1 MENLLQDIRFAL
13 RTLGKNPGFA
23 LVAILTLALGIGANA
38 AIFSLTD
45 QVLLRL
51 LPVERPRELV
61 VLSSPGRSWGRTWSD
76 GDGSTSFSYPTYKDI
91 RDRNEVFAGL
101 LARFHVQVSVAGQ
114 GESRLAEAELVS
126 GNYFQVLGVQPFLGR
141 VLTPQDETA
150 PGANP
155 VTVLSYGYWTRH
167 FGSDPNILNKQL
179 AVNGNSLTVVGIARP
194 GFTGIQVG
202 QIPELFI
209 PITMKAQMTP
219 NWDGL
224 ADRGDH
230 WVAIIGRL
238 KPGISITKAD
248 AGLLP
253 MYRAILETDAIPQK
267 FSHGGAHEKEFL
279 SRKIV
284 LDTGSH
290 GRPILQHDA
299 KQPLLVLMTMVGLVL
314 LIACANLAGLLIAR
328 GEGRQREIAV
338 RLALGAGRWRLVR
351 QLMTESLM
359 LALAGGAAGLALASG
374 MLSVIVN
381 SIPESEGASGLT
393 AQIDYRVLIFACVV
407 SLITGVLFGLAPALR
422 ATHTDLQSVLK
433 DQGANVSGGKTNV
446 RVRKSLLVSQIA
458 LTAVLLAAAG
468 LFTHSLLNLKTQDL
482 GVHPDHVLEFSIS
495 PELNRYTP
503 PQTIA
508 LTDRIRKSIE
518 TLPGVRA
525 VSASEIP
532 MLADSNSSSNITV
545 QGYNAQ
551 EDEDMNVDQNWVGPH
566 FLATTGIPLLK
577 GREFSEADTA
587 TSPKVAII
595 NEAMARRYF
604 AGRDPVGLHFGFG
617 GGKDVKLDTEIV
629 GIVKDSKNTDVKT
642 AATRPF
648 VFVPYAQSEH
658 AGNATFYVR
667 TNQDPV
673 ALTGTVRSLIAEFD
687 GNLPVYSVKT
697 LTAQVDEI
705 MFTDRLVTIFSLCLG
720 LLASLLAAVGLYGV
734 MAYVVARRTR
744 EIGIRMALGATQ
756 TNVAWMI
763 LREILGMLAVGLC
776 VGLVAAY
783 GIGRVVESLLFGV
796 KAGDPIVFVIA
807 AGLLVAV
814 ALLAGWL
821 PSRKA
826 ANVDP
831 MVALRYE

>member
-1 MENLLQDIRFAL
+1 MDNLLQDIRFGL
-13 RTLGKNPGFA
+13 RTLGKNPGFTI
-23 LVAILTLALGIGANA
+23 VAILTLALGIGANA

-61 VLSSPGRSWGRTWSD
+61 VLTSPGVNHGRVWSD
-76 GDGSTSFSYPTYKDI
+76 IEGGPSFSYPMYKDL

-101 LARFHVQVSVAGQ
+101 LASFYVQVNVAGQ
-114 GESRLAEAELVS
+114 GQSQLTDGVLVS
-126 GNYFQVLGVQPFLGR
+126 GNYFQVLGVRPFLGR
-141 VLTPQDETA
+141 VLTAQDETA
-150 PGANP
+150 PGANL

-179 AVNGNSLTVVGIARP
+179 AVNGNSLTVVGVARP
-194 GFTGIQVG
+194 GFTGVQVG
-202 QIPELFI
+202 LIPDVFI

-224 ADRGDH
+224 ADRNDH
-230 WVAIIGRL
+230 WVTMLGRL
-238 KPGISITKAD
+238 KPGISANKAQ
-248 AGLLP
+248 AGLAPL
-253 MYRAILETDAIPQK
+253 YRALMEGDATALKP
-267 FSHGGAHEKEFL
+267 SPRNREEFVN
-279 SRKIV
+279 RKLV

-290 GRPILQHDA
+290 GRPILQHDT
-299 KQPLLVLMTMVGLVL
+299 KQPLLVLMAMVGLVL

-328 GEGRQREIAV
+328 GEGRQREIAL
-338 RLALGAGRWRLVR
+338 RLALGAGRLRLVR
-351 QLMTESLM
+351 QLMTESLI
-359 LALAGGAAGLALASG
+359 LALTGGVAGLALASWT
-374 MLSVIVN
+374 LSVIVN
-381 SIPESEGASGLT
+381 SIPENDGASGLT
-393 AQIDYRVLIFACVV
+393 AQLDYRVLIFACVV
-407 SLITGVLFGLAPALR
+407 SLVTGVLFGLAPAIR

-433 DQGANVSGGKTNV
+433 DQGVNVSGGKANV
-446 RVRKSLLVSQIA
+446 RVRKSLMVSQIA

-468 LFTHSLLNLKTQDL
+468 LFAHSLLNLKTQDL
-482 GVHPDHVLEFSIS
+482 GVRPDHVLEFSIS

-508 LTDRIRKSIE
+508 LTDRIRKSME
-518 TLPGVRA
+518 TLPGVRS
-525 VSASEIP
+525 VSTSEIP

-551 EDEDMNVDQNWVGPH
+551 EDEDMDVAQNWVGPN
-566 FLATTGIPLLK
+566 FLATMGIPLLN
-577 GREFSEADTA
+577 GREFSEADTG

-604 AGRDPVGLHFGFG
+604 AGRDPIGLHFGFG
-617 GGKDVKLDTEIV
+617 GGKDAKLDTEII
-629 GIVKDSKNTDVKT
+629 GIVKDSKNVDVKK
-642 AATRPF
+642 ATRPF
-648 VFVPYAQSEH
+648 VFLPYSQSEH
-658 AGNATFYVR
+658 FGNATFYAR
-667 TNQDPV
+667 TSQDPV
-673 ALTGTVRSLIAEFD
+673 ALTASVRNLMQGFD
-687 GNLPVYSVKT
+687 SNLPVYGVKT
-697 LTAQVDEI
+697 LTAQVDEL

-720 LLASLLAAVGLYGV
+720 LLAALLATVGLYGV

-756 TNVAWMI
+756 RNVAWMI
-763 LREILGMLAVGLC
+763 LREISGMLATGLGI
-776 VGLVAAY
+776 GLIAAY
-783 GIGRVVESLLFGV
+783 GIGKLIESQLFGV
-796 KAGDPIVFVIA
+796 KASDPIVFVIA

>member
-1 MENLLQDIRFAL
+1 MENLLQDIRFGL
-13 RTLGKNPGFA
+13 RTLGKNPGFTM
-23 LVAILTLALGIGANA
+23 VAILTLALGIGANA

-51 LPVERPRELV
+51 LPVEHPRALV

-76 GDGSTSFSYPTYKDI
+76 GDGSTSFSYPTYKEI
-91 RDRNEVFAGL
+91 RDRNEVFAGV

-114 GESRLAEAELVS
+114 GESQLAAAELVS
-126 GNYFQVLGVQPFLGR
+126 GNYFQVLGVRPFLGR
-141 VLTPQDETA
+141 VLASQDETA
-150 PGANP
+150 PAANP

-179 AVNGNSLTVVGIARP
+179 AVNGNSLTIVGVARP
-194 GFTGIQVG
+194 GFTGVQVG
-202 QIPELFI
+202 QIPDLFI

-230 WVAIIGRL
+230 WVAMIGRL
-238 KPGISITKAD
+238 KPGISKTKGE

-279 SRKIV
+279 DRKIV
-284 LDTGSH
+284 LDSGAH
-290 GRPILQHDA
+290 GRPILQRDA
-299 KQPLLVLMTMVGLVL
+299 KQPLLVLMAMVGLVL

-338 RLALGAGRWRLVR
+338 RLALGAGRGRLVR

-359 LALAGGAAGLALASG
+359 LALAGGAAGLALASW

-393 AQIDYRVLIFACVV
+393 AQIDYRVLVFACVV
-407 SLITGVLFGLAPALR
+407 SLLTGILFGLAPAIR
-422 ATHTDLQSVLK
+422 ATRADLQSVLK
-433 DQGANVSGGKTNV
+433 DQGTNVSGGKANV

-468 LFTHSLLNLKTQDL
+468 LFAHSLLNLKTQDL
-482 GVHPDHVLEFSIS
+482 GVRPDHVLEFSIS

-508 LTDRIRKSIE
+508 LADRIRKNIE
-518 TLPGVRA
+518 PLPGVR
-525 VSASEIP
+525 SASESEIP
-532 MLADSNSSSNITV
+532 MLANSNSSSNITV
-545 QGYNAQ
+545 PGYNAQ
-551 EDEDMNVDQNWVGPH
+551 EDEDMNVDHNAVGPN
-566 FLATTGIPLLK
+566 FLATMGIPLLN
-577 GREFSEADTA
+577 GREFSEADSS

-595 NEAMARRYF
+595 NEAMARRFF
-604 AGRDPVGLHFGFG
+604 AGRNPIGLSFGFG
-617 GGKDVKLDTEIV
+617 GGKDTKLDTEIV
-629 GIVKDSKNTDVKT
+629 GVVKDSKNTDVKT
-642 AATRPF
+642 EARPF
-648 VFVPYAQSEH
+648 VFLPYSQSKD

-673 ALTGTVRSLIAEFD
+673 ALTVTVRNLIQGFD
-687 GNLPVYSVKT
+687 GSLPVYGVKT

-756 TNVAWMI
+756 KNVAWMI
-763 LREILGMLAVGLC
+763 LREIIGMLAVGLC
-776 VGLVAAY
+776 VGLIAAY
-783 GIGRVVESLLFGV
+783 GIGKVVESLLFGV
-796 KAGDPIVFVIA
+796 KAGDPVVFLIA

>member
-1 MENLLQDIRFAL
+1 VEALLQDLRYGI
-13 RTLGKNPGFA
+13 RTLAKNPGFTI
-23 LVAILTLALGIGANA
+23 VAILTLALGIGANA

-51 LPVERPRELV
+51 LPVESPRELV

-76 GDGSTSFSYPTYKDI
+76 GDGSTSFSYPNYEEI
-91 RDRNEVFAGL
+91 RDRNEVFAGV
-101 LARFHVQVSVAGQ
+101 LARFHVQVSVAGK
-114 GESRLAEAELVS
+114 GESQLVDAELVS

-141 VLTPQDETA
+141 VLDSQDETA
-150 PGANP
+150 PGANR
-155 VTVLSYGYWTRH
+155 VVVLSYGYWTRH
-167 FGSDPNILNKQL
+167 FGSDPNLLDKPL
-179 AVNGNSLTVVGIARP
+179 AVNGNSLTVVGVARP
-194 GFTGIQVG
+194 GFTGVQVG
-202 QIPELFI
+202 QIPDLFI

-238 KPGISITKAD
+238 KPGISITKAQ
-248 AGLLP
+248 AGLVP
-253 MYRAILETDAIPQK
+253 MYRAILETDAVPLK

-279 SRKIV
+279 GKKIV
-284 LDTGSH
+284 LNTGSH

-299 KQPLLVLMTMVGLVL
+299 KQPLLVLMAMVGLVL

-328 GEGRQREIAV
+328 GEGRQREIAL
-338 RLALGAGRWRLVR
+338 RLALGAGRVRLVR
-351 QLMTESLM
+351 QLMTESLI
-359 LALAGGAAGLALASG
+359 LALAGGAAGLALASWT
-374 MLSVIVN
+374 LSVIVN
-381 SIPESEGASGLT
+381 SIPETEGASGLT
-393 AQIDYRVLIFACVV
+393 AQIDYRVLVFACAV
-407 SLITGVLFGLAPALR
+407 SLITGVLFGLAPAIR
-422 ATHTDLQSVLK
+422 ATHTDLQRVLK
-433 DQGANVSGGKTNV
+433 DQGVNVSGGRTNV
-446 RVRKSLLVSQIA
+446 RVRKFLLISQIA

-468 LFTHSLLNLKTQDL
+468 LFAHSLLNLKTQDL
-482 GVHPDHVLEFSIS
+482 GVRPDHVLEFSIS
-495 PELNRYTP
+495 PELNRYAP
-503 PQTIA
+503 AQTIA
-508 LTDRIRKSIE
+508 LAERIRKSIDV
-518 TLPGVRA
+518 LPGVRS
-525 VSASEIP
+525 VSASQIP

-545 QGYNAQ
+545 PGYNAQ
-551 EDEDMNVDQNWVGPH
+551 EDEDMNVDQNWVGPN
-566 FLATTGIPLLK
+566 FLATMGIPLLN
-577 GREFSEADTA
+577 GREFSEADSS

-595 NEAMARRYF
+595 NEAMARRFF
-604 AGRDPVGLHFGFG
+604 AARNPIGLHFGFG

-642 AATRPF
+642 AARPF

-673 ALTGTVRSLIAEFD
+673 TLSGTVRNLIAGFD
-687 GNLPVYSVKT
+687 DNLPVYGVKT

-756 TNVAWMI
+756 QNVAWMI
-763 LREILGMLAVGLC
+763 LREILGMLAAGLC
-776 VGLVAAY
+776 IGLIAAY

-796 KAGDPIVFVIA
+796 KASDPVVFVVA

>member
-1 MENLLQDIRFAL
+1 MENLLQDIRYGL
-13 RTLGKNPGFA
+13 RTLGKNPGFTI
-23 LVAILTLALGIGANA
+23 VAILTLALGIGANA

-61 VLSSPGRSWGRTWSD
+61 VLTSPGVNHGRVWSD
-76 GDGSTSFSYPTYKDI
+76 IDGGPSFSYPMYKDLS
-91 RDRNEVFAGL
+91 DRNEVFAGL
-101 LARFHVQVSVAGQ
+101 LARYHTEVNVAGQ
-114 GESRLAEAELVS
+114 GQSQLGEAELVS
-126 GNYFQVLGVQPFLGR
+126 GNYFQVLGVRPFLGR
-141 VLTPQDETA
+141 VFSAQDETA

-155 VTVLSYGYWTRH
+155 VAVLSFGYWTRH

-179 AVNGNSLTVVGIARP
+179 AANGNSLTVVGVARP
-194 GFTGIQVG
+194 GFSGVQVG
-202 QIPELFI
+202 QIPDLFI

-224 ADRGDH
+224 ADRNDH
-230 WVAIIGRL
+230 WVTILGRL
-238 KPGISITKAD
+238 KPGMSAEKAQ
-248 AGLLP
+248 AGLAPL
-253 MYRAILETDAIPQK
+253 YRSLMEGDATALK
-267 FSHGGAHEKEFL
+267 L
-279 SRKIV
+279 SPRDRQPFVNRKLV

-290 GRPILQHDA
+290 GRPILQHDT
-299 KQPLLVLMTMVGLVL
+299 KQPLLVLMAMVGLVL

-328 GEGRQREIAV
+328 GEGRQREIAL
-338 RLALGAGRWRLVR
+338 RLALGAGRVRLVR
-351 QLMTESLM
+351 QLMTESLL
-359 LALAGGAAGLALASG
+359 LAIAGGAAGLALASWT
-374 MLSVIVN
+374 LSVIVK
-381 SIPESEGASGLT
+381 SIPENEGAAGLT
-393 AQIDYRVLIFACVV
+393 AQLDYRVLIFASVV
-407 SLITGVLFGLAPALR
+407 SLVTGVLFGLAPAIR

-433 DQGANVSGGKTNV
+433 DQGVNVSGGKANV
-446 RVRKSLLVSQIA
+446 RVRKSLMVSQIA

-468 LFTHSLLNLKTQDL
+468 LFAHSLLNLKTQDL

-503 PQTIA
+503 AQTIA
-508 LTDRIRKSIE
+508 LEDRIRKTME
-518 TLPGVRA
+518 ALPGVRS

-532 MLADSNSSSNITV
+532 MLADSNSSANITV

-551 EDEDMNVDQNWVGPH
+551 EDEEMDVDQNWVGPN
-566 FLATTGIPLLK
+566 FLATMGIPLLN
-577 GREFSEADTA
+577 GREFSEADSSTA
-587 TSPKVAII
+587 PKVAII

-604 AGRDPVGLHFGFG
+604 AGRNPTGMHFGFG
-617 GGKDVKLDTEIV
+617 GGKDTKLDTEIV
-629 GIVKDSKNTDVKT
+629 GVVKDSKNTDVKKS
-642 AATRPF
+642 ARPF
-648 VFVPYAQSEH
+648 VFLPYAQSPH
-658 AGNATFYVR
+658 AGNATFYAR

-673 ALTGTVRSLIAEFD
+673 ALTVTLRNLTQGFD
-687 GNLPVYSVKT
+687 STLPVYGVKT

-705 MFTDRLVTIFSLCLG
+705 MFTDRLVTVFSLCLG

-756 TNVAWMI
+756 KNVAWMI
-763 LREILGMLAVGLC
+763 LREIIGMLGAGLC
-776 VGLVAAY
+776 IGLVAAY

-796 KAGDPIVFVIA
+796 KAGDPAVFVIA
-807 AGLLVAV
+807 AGLLVVV

>member
-1 MENLLQDIRFAL
+1 MENLLQDIRLGL
-13 RTLGKNPGFA
+13 RTLGKNPGFT

-61 VLSSPGRSWGRTWSD
+61 VLTSPGVDHGRVWSD
-76 GDGSTSFSYPTYKDI
+76 MEGGQSFSYPMYKDL
-91 RDRNEVFAGL
+91 RDRNEVLTGL
-101 LARFHVQVSVAGQ
+101 LARFHVAVNVAGEGQ
-114 GESRLAEAELVS
+114 SQLAEGELVS
-126 GNYFQVLGVQPFLGR
+126 GNYFQVLGVRPFLGR
-141 VLTPQDETA
+141 VFSAEDETA
-150 PGANP
+150 PSANP

-179 AVNGNSLTVVGIARP
+179 AVNGNSLTVVGVARP
-194 GFTGIQVG
+194 GFAGVQVG
-202 QIPELFI
+202 QIPDLFI

-219 NWDGL
+219 NWNGL
-224 ADRGDH
+224 ADRNDH
-230 WVAIIGRL
+230 WVTILGRL
-238 KPGISITKAD
+238 KPGMSAEKAQ
-248 AGLLP
+248 AGLAPL
-253 MYRAILETDAIPQK
+253 YRALMEGDGTALK
-267 FSHGGAHEKEFL
+267 LSSKEQQEFVN
-279 SRKIV
+279 RK
-284 LDTGSH
+284 LLLGTGSH
-290 GRPILQHDA
+290 GRPVLQHDA
-299 KQPLLVLMTMVGLVL
+299 GQPLLVLMAMVGLVL
-314 LIACANLAGLLIAR
+314 LIACANLAGLVIAR
-328 GEGRQREIAV
+328 GEGRQREIAL
-338 RLALGAGRWRLVR
+338 RLALGAGRARLVR
-351 QLMTESLM
+351 QLMTESLI
-359 LALAGGAAGLALASG
+359 LALAGGAAGLALASWT
-374 MLSVIVN
+374 LSVIVN
-381 SIPESEGASGLT
+381 SIPEGQGASGLT
-393 AQIDYRVLIFACVV
+393 NQLDYRVLIFACVV
-407 SLITGVLFGLAPALR
+407 SVVTGVLFGLVPAIR
-422 ATHTDLQSVLK
+422 ATRTDLQSVLK
-433 DQGANVSGGKTNV
+433 DQGANVSGGKANV
-446 RVRKSLLVSQIA
+446 RVRKSLMVSQIA

-468 LFTHSLLNLKTQDL
+468 LFAHSLLNLKTQDL
-482 GVHPDHVLEFSIS
+482 GVRPDHVLEFSIS

-508 LTDRIRKSIE
+508 LTERIRNSIE
-518 TLPGVRA
+518 ALPGVRA

-532 MLADSNSSSNITV
+532 MLADSDSYSNITV

-551 EDEDMNVDQNWVGPH
+551 EDENVTVGQDWVGPN
-566 FLATTGIPLLK
+566 FLATMGIPLLK

-629 GIVKDSKNTDVKT
+629 AIVKDSKNIDVKQV
-642 AATRPF
+642 TRPF

-673 ALTGTVRSLIAEFD
+673 ALTGTVRDLIAGFD
-687 GNLPVYSVKT
+687 SNLPVYGVKT

-705 MFTDRLVTIFSLCLG
+705 MFTDRLVTVFSLCLG

-756 TNVAWMI
+756 QNVAWMI

-776 VGLVAAY
+776 VGLIAAY

-796 KAGDPIVFVIA
+796 KAGDPIVFIIS

>member
-1 MENLLQDIRFAL
+1 MENLLQDIRFGL
-13 RTLGKNPGFA
+13 RTLGKNPGFT

-61 VLSSPGRSWGRTWSD
+61 VLSSPGVGHGRIWSD
-76 GDGSTSFSYPTYKDI
+76 IEGGPSFSYPMYKDL
-91 RDRNEVFAGL
+91 RDRNEVFTGL
-101 LARFHVQVSVAGQ
+101 LARYHLQVNVAGEGQ
-114 GESRLAEAELVS
+114 SQLAEGELVT
-126 GNYFQVLGVQPFLGR
+126 GNYFQVLGVRPFLGR
-141 VLTPQDETA
+141 VLTVQDETA

-179 AVNGNSLTVVGIARP
+179 AVNGNSLTVVGVARP
-194 GFTGIQVG
+194 GFAGVQVG
-202 QIPELFI
+202 QIPDLFI

-224 ADRGDH
+224 ADRNDH
-230 WVAIIGRL
+230 WVTMLGRL
-238 KPGISITKAD
+238 KPGVSAEKAQ
-248 AGLLP
+248 AGLAP
-253 MYRAILETDAIPQK
+253 VYRALMEGDATALKLSARDQQ
-267 FSHGGAHEKEFL
+267 EFVN
-279 SRKIV
+279 RKLV
-284 LDTGSH
+284 LGTGSH
-290 GRPILQHDA
+290 GRPVLQHDA
-299 KQPLLVLMTMVGLVL
+299 GQPLLVLMAMVGLVL

-328 GEGRQREIAV
+328 GEGRQREIAL
-338 RLALGAGRWRLVR
+338 RLALGAGRVRLVR
-351 QLMTESLM
+351 QLMTESLI
-359 LALAGGAAGLALASG
+359 LALAGGAAGLALASWT
-374 MLSVIVN
+374 LSVIVN
-381 SIPESEGASGLT
+381 SIPEDQGASGLT
-393 AQIDYRVLIFACVV
+393 SQLDYRVLIFACVV
-407 SLITGVLFGLAPALR
+407 SVVTGVLFGLVPAIR

-433 DQGANVSGGKTNV
+433 DQGVNVSGGRTNV
-446 RVRKSLLVSQIA
+446 RVRKFLLTSQIA
-458 LTAVLLAAAG
+458 LTAVLLSAAG
-468 LFTHSLLNLKTQDL
+468 LFAHSLLNLKTQDL
-482 GVHPDHVLEFSIS
+482 GVRPAHVLEFSIS

-508 LTDRIRKSIE
+508 LADRIRKSMGL
-518 TLPGVRA
+518 LPGVR
-525 VSASEIP
+525 SASESEIP
-532 MLADSNSSSNITV
+532 MLANSNSSSNVTV

-551 EDEDMNVDQNWVGPH
+551 EDEDMNVDQNFVGPN
-566 FLATTGIPLLK
+566 FLATMGIPLLN
-577 GREFSEADTA
+577 GREFSEADSG

-595 NEAMARRYF
+595 NEAMARRFF
-604 AGRDPVGLHFGFG
+604 AGRNPIGLRFGFG

-629 GIVKDSKNTDVKT
+629 GIVKDSKNTDVKQ
-642 AATRPF
+642 AAHPF
-648 VFVPYAQSEH
+648 AFLPYSQSEH

-673 ALTGTVRSLIAEFD
+673 ALTATVRNLIAGFD
-687 GNLPVYSVKT
+687 ANLPVYGVKT

-756 TNVAWMI
+756 QNVAWMI
-763 LREILGMLAVGLC
+763 LREILGMLAAGLC
-776 VGLVAAY
+776 VGLIAAY
-783 GIGRVVESLLFGV
+783 GIGKVVESLLFGV
-796 KAGDPIVFVIA
+796 KASDPAVFVLA
-807 AGLLVAV
+807 AVLLAAV

>member
-1 MENLLQDIRFAL
+1 MENLLQDVRFGL
-13 RTLGKNPGFA
+13 RTLGKNPGFT

-61 VLSSPGRSWGRTWSD
+61 VLSSPGVGHGRIWSD
-76 GDGSTSFSYPTYKDI
+76 IEGGPSFSYPMYKDL
-91 RDRNEVFAGL
+91 RDRNEVFTGL
-101 LARFHVQVSVAGQ
+101 LARYHLQVNVAGEGQ
-114 GESRLAEAELVS
+114 SQLAEGELVT
-126 GNYFQVLGVQPFLGR
+126 GNYFQVLGVRPFLGR
-141 VLTPQDETA
+141 VLTVQDETA

-179 AVNGNSLTVVGIARP
+179 ALNGNSLTVVGVARP
-194 GFTGIQVG
+194 GFAGVQVG
-202 QIPELFI
+202 QIPDLFI

-224 ADRGDH
+224 ADRNDH
-230 WVAIIGRL
+230 WVTMLGRL
-238 KPGISITKAD
+238 KPGMSAEKAQ
-248 AGLLP
+248 AGLAP
-253 MYRAILETDAIPQK
+253 VYRALMEGDAAALKLSARDQQ
-267 FSHGGAHEKEFL
+267 EFVN
-279 SRKIV
+279 RKLV
-284 LDTGSH
+284 LGTGSH
-290 GRPILQHDA
+290 GRPVLQHDA
-299 KQPLLVLMTMVGLVL
+299 GQPLLVLMAMVGLVL

-328 GEGRQREIAV
+328 GEGRQREIAL
-338 RLALGAGRWRLVR
+338 RLALGAGRVRLVR
-351 QLMTESLM
+351 QLMTESLI
-359 LALAGGAAGLALASG
+359 LALAGGAAGLALASWT
-374 MLSVIVN
+374 LSVIVN
-381 SIPESEGASGLT
+381 SIPEDQGASGLT
-393 AQIDYRVLIFACVV
+393 SQLDYRVLIFACVV
-407 SLITGVLFGLAPALR
+407 SVVTGVLFGLVPAIR

-433 DQGANVSGGKTNV
+433 DQGVNVSGGRTNV
-446 RVRKSLLVSQIA
+446 RVRKFLLTSQIA
-458 LTAVLLAAAG
+458 LTAVLLSAAG
-468 LFTHSLLNLKTQDL
+468 LFAHSLLNLKTQDL
-482 GVHPDHVLEFSIS
+482 GVRPDHVLEFSIS

-508 LTDRIRKSIE
+508 LADRIRKSMGL
-518 TLPGVRA
+518 LPGVR
-525 VSASEIP
+525 SASESEIP
-532 MLADSNSSSNITV
+532 MLANSNSSSNVTV

-551 EDEDMNVDQNWVGPH
+551 EDEDMNVDQNFVGPN
-566 FLATTGIPLLK
+566 FLATMGIPLLN
-577 GREFSEADTA
+577 GREFSEADSG

-595 NEAMARRYF
+595 NEAMARRFF
-604 AGRDPVGLHFGFG
+604 AGRNPIGLRFGFG

-629 GIVKDSKNTDVKT
+629 GVVKDSKNTDVKQ
-642 AATRPF
+642 AAHPF
-648 VFVPYAQSEH
+648 AFLPYSQSEH

-673 ALTGTVRSLIAEFD
+673 ALTATVRNLIAGFD
-687 GNLPVYSVKT
+687 ANLPVYGVKT

-756 TNVAWMI
+756 QNVAWMI
-763 LREILGMLAVGLC
+763 LREILGMLAAGLC
-776 VGLVAAY
+776 VGLIAAY
-783 GIGRVVESLLFGV
+783 GIGKVVESLLFGV
-796 KAGDPIVFVIA
+796 KASDPAVFVLA
-807 AGLLVAV
+807 AVLLAAV

>member
-1 MENLLQDIRFAL
+1 MENLLQDIRFGL
-13 RTLGKNPGFA
+13 RTLGKNPGFTI
-23 LVAILTLALGIGANA
+23 VAILTLALGIGANA

-51 LPVERPRELV
+51 LPVERPRDLV
-61 VLSSPGRSWGRTWSD
+61 VLSSPGRSWGRSWSD
-76 GDGSTSFSYPTYKDI
+76 GDSSTSFSYPTYKEI
-91 RDRNEVFAGL
+91 RDRNEVFAGV

-114 GESRLAEAELVS
+114 GESQLTDAELVS
-126 GNYFQVLGVQPFLGR
+126 GNYFQVLGVHPFLGR
-141 VLTPQDETA
+141 VLDSQDESA
-150 PGANP
+150 PGGNP
-155 VTVLSYGYWTRH
+155 VAVLGYGYWTRH

-179 AVNGNSLTVVGIARP
+179 AVNGNSLTVVGVARP
-194 GFTGIQVG
+194 GFTGVQVG
-202 QIPELFI
+202 QIPDLFI

-238 KPGISITKAD
+238 KQGMSAAKAE

-253 MYRAILETDAIPQK
+253 MYRAILETDAIPLK
-267 FSHGGAHEKEFL
+267 LSHGGAHEKEFL
-279 SRKIV
+279 GKKIV
-284 LDTGSH
+284 LSTGSH

-299 KQPLLVLMTMVGLVL
+299 KQPLLVLMAMVGLVL

-351 QLMTESLM
+351 QLMTESLI
-359 LALAGGAAGLALASG
+359 LALAGGAAGLALASW

-381 SIPESEGASGLT
+381 SIPQSEGAAGLT
-393 AQIDYRVLIFACVV
+393 AQIDYRVLIFACAV
-407 SLITGVLFGLAPALR
+407 SLVTGVLFGLAPAIR

-433 DQGANVSGGKTNV
+433 DQGANVSGGKANV

-458 LTAVLLAAAG
+458 LTGVLLAAAG
-468 LFTHSLLNLKTQDL
+468 LFGHSLLNLKTQDL
-482 GVHPDHVLEFSIS
+482 GVRPDHVLEFSIS

-503 PQTIA
+503 AQTIA
-508 LTDRIRKSIE
+508 LADRIRKSIE
-518 TLPGVRA
+518 PLPGVRS
-525 VSASEIP
+525 VSASQIP
-532 MLADSNSSSNITV
+532 MLADSNSTSNITV
-545 QGYNAQ
+545 PGYNAQ
-551 EDEDMNVDQNWVGPH
+551 EDEDMNVDQNWVGPN
-566 FLATTGIPLLK
+566 FLAAMGIPLLN
-577 GREFSEADTA
+577 GREFSDADSS

-595 NEAMARRYF
+595 NEAMARHFF
-604 AGRDPVGLHFGFG
+604 AGRNPIGLSFGFG
-617 GGKDVKLDTEIV
+617 GGKDTKIDTEIV
-629 GIVKDSKNTDVKT
+629 GVVKDSKNTDVKT
-642 AATRPF
+642 APRPF
-648 VFVPYAQSEH
+648 VFSPYSQSEH

-667 TNQDPV
+667 TNQEPV
-673 ALTGTVRSLIAEFD
+673 ALTVTVRNLIQGID
-687 GNLPVYSVKT
+687 GNLPVYGVKT

-756 TNVAWMI
+756 HNVAWMI
-763 LREILGMLAVGLC
+763 LREIIGMLAAGLGI
-776 VGLVAAY
+776 GLIAAY
-783 GIGRVVESLLFGV
+783 GIGRLVESLLFGV
-796 KAGDPIVFVIA
+796 KAGDPVVFLIA
-807 AGLLVAV
+807 AGLLVTV
-814 ALLAGWL
+814 AMLAGWL
-821 PSRKA
+821 PSRRA

>member
-1 MENLLQDIRFAL
+1 MEALLQDLRYGI
-13 RTLGKNPGFA
+13 RTLAKNPGFTI
-23 LVAILTLALGIGANA
+23 VAILTLALGIGANA

-51 LPVERPRELV
+51 LPVESPRELV

-76 GDGSTSFSYPTYKDI
+76 GDGSTSFSYPTYEEI
-91 RDRNEVFAGL
+91 RDRNEVFAGV
-101 LARFHVQVSVAGQ
+101 LARFHVQVSVAGK
-114 GESRLAEAELVS
+114 GESQLVDAELVS

-141 VLTPQDETA
+141 VLDSQDETA
-150 PGANP
+150 PGANR
-155 VTVLSYGYWTRH
+155 VVVLSYGYWTRH
-167 FGSDPNILNKQL
+167 FGSDPNLLNKPL
-179 AVNGNSLTVVGIARP
+179 AVNGNSLTVVGVARP
-194 GFTGIQVG
+194 GFTGVQVG
-202 QIPELFI
+202 QIPDLFI

-238 KPGISITKAD
+238 KPGISITKAQ
-248 AGLLP
+248 AGLVP
-253 MYRAILETDAIPQK
+253 MYRAILETDAVPLK

-279 SRKIV
+279 GKKIV
-284 LDTGSH
+284 LNTGSH

-299 KQPLLVLMTMVGLVL
+299 KQPLLVLMAMVGLVL

-328 GEGRQREIAV
+328 GEGRQREIAL
-338 RLALGAGRWRLVR
+338 RLALGAGRVRLVR
-351 QLMTESLM
+351 QLMTESLI
-359 LALAGGAAGLALASG
+359 LALAGGAAGLALASWT
-374 MLSVIVN
+374 LSVIVN
-381 SIPESEGASGLT
+381 SIPETEGASGLT
-393 AQIDYRVLIFACVV
+393 AQIDYRVLVFACAV
-407 SLITGVLFGLAPALR
+407 SLITGVLFGLAPAIR
-422 ATHTDLQSVLK
+422 ATHTDLQRVLK
-433 DQGANVSGGKTNV
+433 DQGVNVSGGRTNV
-446 RVRKSLLVSQIA
+446 RVRKFLLISQIA

-468 LFTHSLLNLKTQDL
+468 LFAHSLLNLKTQDL
-482 GVHPDHVLEFSIS
+482 GVRPDHVLEFSIS
-495 PELNRYTP
+495 PELNRYAP
-503 PQTIA
+503 AQTIA
-508 LTDRIRKSIE
+508 LAERIRKSIDA
-518 TLPGVRA
+518 LPGVRS
-525 VSASEIP
+525 VSASQIP

-545 QGYNAQ
+545 PGYNAQ
-551 EDEDMNVDQNWVGPH
+551 EDEDMNVDQNWVGPN
-566 FLATTGIPLLK
+566 FLATMGIPLLN
-577 GREFSEADTA
+577 GREFSEADSSS
-587 TSPKVAII
+587 SPKVAII
-595 NEAMARRYF
+595 NEAMARRFF
-604 AGRDPVGLHFGFG
+604 AARNPIGLHFGFG

-642 AATRPF
+642 AARPF

-673 ALTGTVRSLIAEFD
+673 TLSGTVRNLIAGFD
-687 GNLPVYSVKT
+687 DNLPVYGVKT

-756 TNVAWMI
+756 QNVAWMI
-763 LREILGMLAVGLC
+763 LREILGMLAAGLC
-776 VGLVAAY
+776 IGLIAAY

-796 KAGDPIVFVIA
+796 KASDPVVFVVA

>member
-1 MENLLQDIRFAL
+1 MENLLQDIRFGL
-13 RTLGKNPGFA
+13 RTLGKNPGFT

-61 VLSSPGRSWGRTWSD
+61 VLTSPGVGQGRVWSD
-76 GDGSTSFSYPTYKDI
+76 IEGGPSFSYPMY
-91 RDRNEVFAGL
+91 RDLRDHNEVFTGL
-101 LARFHVQVSVAGQ
+101 LARFHVDVNVAGEGQ
-114 GESRLAEAELVS
+114 SQLADGELVS
-126 GNYFQVLGVQPFLGR
+126 GNYFQVLGVRPFLGR
-141 VLTPQDETA
+141 VLTAQDETA

-155 VTVLSYGYWTRH
+155 VTVLTYGYWSRH

-179 AVNGNSLTVVGIARP
+179 AVNGSSLTVVGVARP

-202 QIPELFI
+202 QIPDLFI

-224 ADRGDH
+224 ADRNDH
-230 WVAIIGRL
+230 WVTMLGRL
-238 KPGISITKAD
+238 KPRMSAEKAQ
-248 AGLLP
+248 AGLAPL
-253 MYRAILETDAIPQK
+253 YRALMEGDATALK
-267 FSHGGAHEKEFL
+267 L
-279 SRKIV
+279 SPRNRQDFVNRKLV
-284 LDTGSH
+284 LDTGAH
-290 GRPILQHDA
+290 GRPVLQHDA
-299 KQPLLVLMTMVGLVL
+299 KQPLLVLMGMVGLVL

-328 GEGRQREIAV
+328 GEGRQREIAL
-338 RLALGAGRWRLVR
+338 RLALGAGRVRLVR
-351 QLMTESLM
+351 QLMTESLI
-359 LALAGGAAGLALASG
+359 LALAGGAAGLALASWT
-374 MLSVIVN
+374 LSVIVN
-381 SIPESEGASGLT
+381 SIPKNEGASGLT
-393 AQIDYRVLIFACVV
+393 SQLDYRVLIFACVV
-407 SLITGVLFGLAPALR
+407 SLVTGVLFGLAPAIR

-433 DQGANVSGGKTNV
+433 DQGVNVSGGRTNV
-446 RVRKSLLVSQIA
+446 RVRKFLLISQIA

-468 LFTHSLLNLKTQDL
+468 LFAHSLLNLKTQDL
-482 GVHPDHVLEFSIS
+482 GVRPDHVLEFSIS

-503 PQTIA
+503 PQTVA
-508 LTDRIRKSIE
+508 LADRIRKSIE
-518 TLPGVRA
+518 ALPGVRS
-525 VSASEIP
+525 VSTSEIP

-551 EDEDMNVDQNWVGPH
+551 EDEDMDVGQNWVGPS
-566 FLATTGIPLLK
+566 FLGTMGIPLLN
-577 GREFSEADTA
+577 GREFSEADSS

-595 NEAMARRYF
+595 NEAMARRFF
-604 AGRDPVGLHFGFG
+604 AGRNPVGLHFGFG
-617 GGKDVKLDTEIV
+617 GGKDVKLDIEIV
-629 GIVKDSKNTDVKT
+629 GVVKDSKNVDVKKV
-642 AATRPF
+642 TRPF
-648 VFVPYAQSEH
+648 AFLPYSQSEH
-658 AGNATFYVR
+658 FGNATFYAR
-667 TNQDPV
+667 TNQNPE
-673 ALTGTVRSLIAEFD
+673 ALTSTVRNLIAAFD
-687 GNLPVYSVKT
+687 ANLPVYGVKT

-756 TNVAWMI
+756 KNVAWMI
-763 LREILGMLAVGLC
+763 LREIIGMLAVGLC
-776 VGLVAAY
+776 VGLIAAY

-796 KAGDPIVFVIA
+796 KAGDPVVFVIA
-807 AGLLVAV
+807 AVLLIAV

>member
-1 MENLLQDIRFAL
+1 MENLLQDIRFGL
-13 RTLGKNPGFA
+13 RTLGKNPGFTI
-23 LVAILTLALGIGANA
+23 VAILTLALGIGANA

-61 VLSSPGRSWGRTWSD
+61 VLTSPGVNHGRVWSD
-76 GDGSTSFSYPTYKDI
+76 IEGGPSFSYPMYKDL

-101 LARFHVQVSVAGQ
+101 LASFHVQVNVAGH
-114 GESRLAEAELVS
+114 GESQLAEGVLVS
-126 GNYFQVLGVQPFLGR
+126 GNYFQVLGVRPFLGR
-141 VLTPQDETA
+141 VLTSQDETA

-155 VTVLSYGYWTRH
+155 VAVLSYGYWTRH

-179 AVNGNSLTVVGIARP
+179 SVNGNSLTVVGVARP
-194 GFTGIQVG
+194 GFTGVQVG
-202 QIPELFI
+202 LIPDVFI

-224 ADRGDH
+224 ADRNDH
-230 WVAIIGRL
+230 WVTMLARL
-238 KPGISITKAD
+238 KPGMSANKAQ
-248 AGLLP
+248 AGLAPL
-253 MYRAILETDAIPQK
+253 YRAIMEGDAAALKLSSRQ
-267 FSHGGAHEKEFL
+267 EFVN
-279 SRKIV
+279 RKLV

-290 GRPILQHDA
+290 GRPILQHDT
-299 KQPLLVLMTMVGLVL
+299 KQPLLVLMAMVGLVL

-328 GEGRQREIAV
+328 GEGRQREIAL
-338 RLALGAGRWRLVR
+338 RLALGAGRVRLVR
-351 QLMTESLM
+351 QLMTESLL
-359 LALAGGAAGLALASG
+359 LAIAGGAAGLALASWT
-374 MLSVIVN
+374 LSVIVN
-381 SIPESEGASGLT
+381 SIPENDGASGLT
-393 AQIDYRVLIFACVV
+393 SQLDYRVLIFACVV
-407 SLITGVLFGLAPALR
+407 SLVTGVLFGLAPAIR

-433 DQGANVSGGKTNV
+433 DQGVNISGGKANV
-446 RVRKSLLVSQIA
+446 RVRKSLMVSQIA

-468 LFTHSLLNLKTQDL
+468 LFAHSLLNLKTQDL
-482 GVHPDHVLEFSIS
+482 GVRPDHVLEFSIS

-508 LTDRIRKSIE
+508 LTDRIRKSME

-525 VSASEIP
+525 VSTSEMP
-532 MLADSNSSSNITV
+532 MLADSNSSANITV

-551 EDEDMNVDQNWVGPH
+551 EDEDMNVDQNWVGPN
-566 FLATTGIPLLK
+566 FLATMGIPLLN

-604 AGRDPVGLHFGFG
+604 AGRDPMGLHFGFG
-617 GGKDVKLDTEIV
+617 GGKDVKVDIEIIGV
-629 GIVKDSKNTDVKT
+629 VKDSKNVDVKK
-642 AATRPF
+642 ATLPF
-648 VFVPYAQSEH
+648 VFLPYSQSEH
-658 AGNATFYVR
+658 FGNATFYAR
-667 TNQDPV
+667 TNQNPV
-673 ALTGTVRSLIAEFD
+673 ALTASVRNLIAGFD
-687 GNLPVYSVKT
+687 ANRPVYGVKT

-720 LLASLLAAVGLYGV
+720 LLASLLAAVGLSGV

-756 TNVAWMI
+756 QNVAWMI
-763 LREILGMLAVGLC
+763 LREIIGMLAAGLGI
-776 VGLVAAY
+776 GLIAAY

-796 KAGDPIVFVIA
+796 KASDAVVFIIA
-807 AGLLVAV
+807 AGLLAAV

>member
-1 MENLLQDIRFAL
+1 MEALLQDLRYGI
-13 RTLGKNPGFA
+13 RTLAKNPGFTI
-23 LVAILTLALGIGANA
+23 VAILTLALGIGANA

-51 LPVERPRELV
+51 LPVESPRELV

-76 GDGSTSFSYPTYKDI
+76 GDGSTSFSYPTYEEI
-91 RDRNEVFAGL
+91 RDRNEVFAGV
-101 LARFHVQVSVAGQ
+101 LARFHVQVSVAGK
-114 GESRLAEAELVS
+114 GESQLVDAELVS

-141 VLTPQDETA
+141 VLDSQDETA
-150 PGANP
+150 PGANR
-155 VTVLSYGYWTRH
+155 VVVLSYGYWTRH
-167 FGSDPNILNKQL
+167 FGSDPNLLNKPL
-179 AVNGNSLTVVGIARP
+179 AVNGNSLTVVGVVRP
-194 GFTGIQVG
+194 GFTGVQVG
-202 QIPELFI
+202 QIPDLFI

-238 KPGISITKAD
+238 KPGISITKAQ
-248 AGLLP
+248 AGLVP
-253 MYRAILETDAIPQK
+253 MYRAILETDAVPLK

-279 SRKIV
+279 GKKIV
-284 LDTGSH
+284 LNTGSH

-299 KQPLLVLMTMVGLVL
+299 KQPLLVLMAMVGLVL

-328 GEGRQREIAV
+328 GEGRQREIAL
-338 RLALGAGRWRLVR
+338 RLALGAGRVRLVR
-351 QLMTESLM
+351 QLMTESLI
-359 LALAGGAAGLALASG
+359 LALAGGAAGLALASWT
-374 MLSVIVN
+374 LSVIVN
-381 SIPESEGASGLT
+381 SIPETEGASGLT
-393 AQIDYRVLIFACVV
+393 AQIDYRVLVFACAV
-407 SLITGVLFGLAPALR
+407 SLITGVLFGLAPAIR
-422 ATHTDLQSVLK
+422 ATHTDLQRVLK
-433 DQGANVSGGKTNV
+433 DQGVNVSGGRTNV
-446 RVRKSLLVSQIA
+446 RVRKFLLISQIA

-468 LFTHSLLNLKTQDL
+468 LFAHSLLNLKTQDL
-482 GVHPDHVLEFSIS
+482 GVRPDHVLEFSIS
-495 PELNRYTP
+495 PELNRYAP
-503 PQTIA
+503 AQTIA
-508 LTDRIRKSIE
+508 LAERIRKSIDA
-518 TLPGVRA
+518 LPGVRS
-525 VSASEIP
+525 VSASQIP

-545 QGYNAQ
+545 PGYNAQ
-551 EDEDMNVDQNWVGPH
+551 EDEDMNVDQNWVGPN
-566 FLATTGIPLLK
+566 FLATMGIPLLN
-577 GREFSEADTA
+577 GREFSEADSSS
-587 TSPKVAII
+587 SPKVAII
-595 NEAMARRYF
+595 NEAMARRFF
-604 AGRDPVGLHFGFG
+604 AARNPIGLHFGFG

-642 AATRPF
+642 AARPF

-673 ALTGTVRSLIAEFD
+673 TLSGTVRNLIAGFD
-687 GNLPVYSVKT
+687 DNLPVYGVKT

-756 TNVAWMI
+756 QNVAWMI
-763 LREILGMLAVGLC
+763 LREILGMLAAGLC
-776 VGLVAAY
+776 IGLIAAY

-796 KAGDPIVFVIA
+796 KASDPVVFVVA

>member
-13 RTLGKNPGFA
+13 RTLGKNPGFTI
-23 LVAILTLALGIGANA
+23 VAILTLALGIGANA

-61 VLSSPGRSWGRTWSD
+61 VLTSPGVNHGRVWSD
-76 GDGSTSFSYPTYKDI
+76 SDGGPSFSYPMYKDL
-91 RDRNEVFAGL
+91 RDRNEVFTGL
-101 LARFHVQVSVAGQ
+101 LARFHVQVNVAREGQ
-114 GESRLAEAELVS
+114 SQLAEGELVT
-126 GNYFQVLGVQPFLGR
+126 GNYFQVLGVRPFLGR
-141 VLTPQDETA
+141 VLSAQDETA
-150 PGANP
+150 PGENP
-155 VTVLSYGYWTRH
+155 VTVLTYGYWTRH

-179 AVNGNSLTVVGIARP
+179 AVNGSSLTVVGVARP

-202 QIPELFI
+202 QIPDLFI

-224 ADRGDH
+224 ADRDDH
-230 WVAIIGRL
+230 WVTMLGRL
-238 KPGISITKAD
+238 KPGMSANKAQ
-248 AGLLP
+248 AGLAAL
-253 MYRAILETDAIPQK
+253 YRALMEGDATALKLSPRDRQ
-267 FSHGGAHEKEFL
+267 EFVI
-279 SRKIV
+279 RKLV

-290 GRPILQHDA
+290 GRPILQHDT
-299 KQPLLVLMTMVGLVL
+299 KQPLLVLLAMVGLVL

-328 GEGRQREIAV
+328 GEGRQREIAL
-338 RLALGAGRWRLVR
+338 RLALGASRLRLVR
-351 QLMTESLM
+351 QLMTESLI
-359 LALAGGAAGLALASG
+359 LALVGGAAGLALASWT
-374 MLSVIVN
+374 LSVIVN
-381 SIPESEGASGLT
+381 SIPESEGASGLRS
-393 AQIDYRVLIFACVV
+393 QLDYRVLIFACVV
-407 SLITGVLFGLAPALR
+407 SLVTGVLFGLAPAIR

-433 DQGANVSGGKTNV
+433 DQGVNVSGGRTNV
-446 RVRKSLLVSQIA
+446 RVRKFLLISQIA

-468 LFTHSLLNLKTQDL
+468 LFAHSLLNLETQDL
-482 GVHPDHVLEFSIS
+482 GVRPDHVLEFSIS

-503 PQTIA
+503 PRTIA
-508 LTDRIRKSIE
+508 LADRIQKSME
-518 TLPGVRA
+518 PLPGVRSA
-525 VSASEIP
+525 SASEIP
-532 MLADSNSSSNITV
+532 MLADSNSSANITA

-551 EDEDMNVDQNWVGPH
+551 EDEDMDVDQNWVGPN
-566 FLATTGIPLLK
+566 FLATMGIPLLN
-577 GREFSEADTA
+577 GREFSEADTS
-587 TSPKVAII
+587 TSPKVAIV
-595 NEAMARRYF
+595 NEAMARRFF
-604 AGRDPVGLHFGFG
+604 AGRNPIGLHFGFG

-629 GIVKDSKNTDVKT
+629 GIVKNSKNTDAKAT
-642 AATRPF
+642 ARPF
-648 VFVPYAQSEH
+648 VFLPYAQSGH

-667 TNQDPV
+667 TNQDP
-673 ALTGTVRSLIAEFD
+673 ASLTVTARNLIQAMD
-687 GNLPVYSVKT
+687 SNLPVYGVKT
-697 LTAQVDEI
+697 LTTQLDELL
-705 MFTDRLVTIFSLCLG
+705 FTDRLVTVFSLCLG

-756 TNVAWMI
+756 KNVAWMI
-763 LREILGMLAVGLC
+763 LREIIGMLAAGLGI
-776 VGLVAAY
+776 GLIAAY
-783 GIGRVVESLLFGV
+783 GIGRVIESLLFGV

>member
-1 MENLLQDIRFAL
+1 MENLLQDIRFGL
-13 RTLGKNPGFA
+13 RTLGKNPGFTI
-23 LVAILTLALGIGANA
+23 VAILTLALGIGANA

-61 VLSSPGRSWGRTWSD
+61 VLTSPGVNHGRVWSD
-76 GDGSTSFSYPTYKDI
+76 IEGGPSFSYPMYKDL

-101 LARFHVQVSVAGQ
+101 LASFHVQVNVAGH
-114 GESRLAEAELVS
+114 GESQLAEGVLVS
-126 GNYFQVLGVQPFLGR
+126 GNYFQVLGVRPFLGR
-141 VLTPQDETA
+141 VLTSQDETA

-179 AVNGNSLTVVGIARP
+179 AVNGSSLTVVGVARP
-194 GFTGIQVG
+194 GFTGVQVG
-202 QIPELFI
+202 LIPDVFI

-224 ADRGDH
+224 ADRNDH
-230 WVAIIGRL
+230 WVTMLGRL
-238 KPGISITKAD
+238 KPGMSANKAQ
-248 AGLLP
+248 AGLAPL
-253 MYRAILETDAIPQK
+253 YRALMEGDAAALK
-267 FSHGGAHEKEFL
+267 L
-279 SRKIV
+279 SARDWQERVNRKLV

-290 GRPILQHDA
+290 GRPILQHDT
-299 KQPLLVLMTMVGLVL
+299 KQPLLVLMAMVGLVL

-328 GEGRQREIAV
+328 GEGRQREIAL
-338 RLALGAGRWRLVR
+338 RLALGAGRLRLVR
-351 QLMTESLM
+351 QLMTESLIV
-359 LALAGGAAGLALASG
+359 ALAGGVAGLALASWT
-374 MLSVIVN
+374 LSVIVN
-381 SIPESEGASGLT
+381 SIPENDGASGLT
-393 AQIDYRVLIFACVV
+393 SQLDYRVLIFACVV
-407 SLITGVLFGLAPALR
+407 SLVTGVLFGLAPAIR

-433 DQGANVSGGKTNV
+433 DQGVNVSGGKANV
-446 RVRKSLLVSQIA
+446 RVRKFLMMSQIA

-468 LFTHSLLNLKTQDL
+468 LFAHSLLNLKTQDL
-482 GVHPDHVLEFSIS
+482 GVRPDHVLEFSIS
-495 PELNRYTP
+495 PELNRYRP

-508 LTDRIRKSIE
+508 LADRIRKSME
-518 TLPGVRA
+518 TLPGVRS
-525 VSASEIP
+525 VSTSEIP

-551 EDEDMNVDQNWVGPH
+551 EDEDMDVAQNWVGPN
-566 FLATTGIPLLK
+566 FLATMGIPLLN
-577 GREFSEADTA
+577 GREFSEADTSA
-587 TSPKVAII
+587 SPKVAII
-595 NEAMARRYF
+595 NEAMARRFF
-604 AGRDPVGLHFGFG
+604 AGRDPIGLHLGFSE
-617 GGKDVKLDTEIV
+617 GKDVKLDTEIV

-642 AATRPF
+642 AARPF
-648 VFVPYAQSEH
+648 VFVPYSQSEH
-658 AGNATFYVR
+658 LGNATFYVR
-667 TNQDPV
+667 TNQNPE
-673 ALTGTVRSLIAEFD
+673 ALTTTVRNLIAGFD
-687 GNLPVYSVKT
+687 GNLPVYGVKT

-705 MFTDRLVTIFSLCLG
+705 MFTDRLVTVFSLCLG

-756 TNVAWMI
+756 QNVAWMI
-763 LREILGMLAVGLC
+763 LREIIGMLAVGLGI
-776 VGLVAAY
+776 GLIAAY
-783 GIGRVVESLLFGV
+783 GIGRVVESQLFGV
-796 KAGDPIVFVIA
+796 KAGDPVVFVIA

>member
-1 MENLLQDIRFAL
+1 MENLLQDIRFGL
-13 RTLGKNPGFA
+13 RTLGKNPGFTI
-23 LVAILTLALGIGANA
+23 VAILTLALGIGANA

-61 VLSSPGRSWGRTWSD
+61 VLSSPGPNHGRVWSD
-76 GDGSTSFSYPTYKDI
+76 IEGGPSFSYPMYKDL
-91 RDRNEVFAGL
+91 RDRNQVFTGL
-101 LARFHVQVSVAGQ
+101 LARYHTEVNVAGQ
-114 GESRLAEAELVS
+114 GESQLAEGELVT

-141 VLTPQDETA
+141 VFSAQDESA

-179 AVNGNSLTVVGIARP
+179 AVNGNSLTVVGVARP
-194 GFTGIQVG
+194 GFTGVQVG
-202 QIPELFI
+202 QIPDLFI

-224 ADRGDH
+224 ADRNDH
-230 WVAIIGRL
+230 WVTMLGRL
-238 KPGISITKAD
+238 KPGFSTAKAQ
-248 AGLLP
+248 AGLAPL
-253 MYRAILETDAIPQK
+253 YRSLMEGDAVALKLSPRDQQ
-267 FSHGGAHEKEFL
+267 EFVN
-279 SRKIV
+279 RKLV
-284 LDTGSH
+284 LDAGSH

-299 KQPLLVLMTMVGLVL
+299 KQPLLVLMAMVGLVL

-328 GEGRQREIAV
+328 GEGRQREIAL
-338 RLALGAGRWRLVR
+338 RLALGAGRIRLVR
-351 QLMTESLM
+351 QLMTESLI
-359 LALAGGAAGLALASG
+359 LAVAGGAAGLALASWT
-374 MLSVIVN
+374 LSVIVH
-381 SIPESEGASGLT
+381 SIPENEGASGLT
-393 AQIDYRVLIFACVV
+393 AQLDYRLLIFACVV
-407 SLITGVLFGLAPALR
+407 SLVTGVLFGLAPAIR

-433 DQGANVSGGKTNV
+433 DQGVNVSGGKANV
-446 RVRKSLLVSQIA
+446 RVRKLLMVSQIA

-468 LFTHSLLNLKTQDL
+468 LFAHSLLNLKTQDL
-482 GVHPDHVLEFSIS
+482 GVRPDHVLEFSIS

-508 LTDRIRKSIE
+508 LADRIRKSIE
-518 TLPGVRA
+518 PLPGVRS
-525 VSASEIP
+525 VSESEIP
-532 MLADSNSSSNITV
+532 MLANSNSSSNITV
-545 QGYNAQ
+545 PGYNAQ
-551 EDEDMNVDQNWVGPH
+551 EDEDMNVDHNAVGPN
-566 FLATTGIPLLK
+566 FLAAMGIPLLN
-577 GREFSEADTA
+577 GREFTEADSSTA
-587 TSPKVAII
+587 PKVAII

-604 AGRDPVGLHFGFG
+604 AGRNPIGIHFGFG
-617 GGKDVKLDTEIV
+617 GGKDVKLDTEIIGV
-629 GIVKDSKNTDVKT
+629 VKDSKNTDVKT
-642 AATRPF
+642 AARPF
-648 VFVPYAQSEH
+648 VFLPYSQSEH
-658 AGNATFYVR
+658 AGDATFYVR

-673 ALTGTVRSLIAEFD
+673 ALTVTVRNLIQGFD
-687 GNLPVYSVKT
+687 GNLPVYGVKT

-756 TNVAWMI
+756 QNVAWMI
-763 LREILGMLAVGLC
+763 LREIIGMLGAGLC
-776 VGLVAAY
+776 IGLVAAY

-796 KAGDPIVFVIA
+796 KASDPIVFVIA
-807 AGLLVAV
+807 AVLLVTV

-831 MVALRYE
+831 MVALRHE

>member
-1 MENLLQDIRFAL
+1 MENLLQDIRFGL
-13 RTLGKNPGFA
+13 RTLGKNPGFTI
-23 LVAILTLALGIGANA
+23 VAILTLALGIGANA

-51 LPVERPRELV
+51 LPVERPQELV
-61 VLSSPGRSWGRTWSD
+61 VLTSPGVNHGRVWSD
-76 GDGSTSFSYPTYKDI
+76 SDGGPSFSYPMYKDL
-91 RDRNEVFAGL
+91 RDRNEVFTGL
-101 LARFHVQVSVAGQ
+101 LARYHTAVNVAGQ
-114 GESRLAEAELVS
+114 RESQLAEGELVT
-126 GNYFQVLGVQPFLGR
+126 GNYFQVLGVRPFLGR
-141 VLTPQDETA
+141 VFSAQDETA

-155 VTVLSYGYWTRH
+155 VTVVSYGYWTRH

-179 AVNGNSLTVVGIARP
+179 AVNGSSLTIVGVAWP
-194 GFTGIQVG
+194 GFTGVQVG
-202 QIPELFI
+202 QIPDLFI

-224 ADRGDH
+224 ADRSDH
-230 WVAIIGRL
+230 WMTMLGRL
-238 KPGISITKAD
+238 KPGFSVAKAQ
-248 AGLLP
+248 AGLAPL
-253 MYRAILETDAIPQK
+253 YRSLMEGDAVALKLSSRDQQ
-267 FSHGGAHEKEFL
+267 EFVN
-279 SRKIV
+279 RKLV
-284 LDTGSH
+284 LAGGSH

-299 KQPLLVLMTMVGLVL
+299 KQPLLVLMAMVGLVL

-328 GEGRQREIAV
+328 GEGRQREIAL
-338 RLALGAGRWRLVR
+338 RLALGAGRGRLVR
-351 QLMTESLM
+351 QLMTESLI
-359 LALAGGAAGLALASG
+359 LAIAGGAAGLALASW
-374 MLSVIVN
+374 MLSVIVH
-381 SIPESEGASGLT
+381 SIPENEGASGLV
-393 AQIDYRVLIFACVV
+393 AQLDYRVLIFACVV
-407 SLITGVLFGLAPALR
+407 SLVTGVLFGLAPAIR

-433 DQGANVSGGKTNV
+433 DQGVNVSGGKANV

-468 LFTHSLLNLKTQDL
+468 LFAHSLLNLKTQDL
-482 GVHPDHVLEFSIS
+482 GVRPDHVLEFSIS

-508 LTDRIRKSIE
+508 LADRIRKSIE
-518 TLPGVRA
+518 RLPGVRS
-525 VSASEIP
+525 VSESEIP
-532 MLADSNSSSNITV
+532 MLANSNSSSNITV
-545 QGYNAQ
+545 PGHNAQ
-551 EDEDMNVDQNWVGPH
+551 EDEDMNVDHNAVGPN
-566 FLATTGIPLLK
+566 FLAAMGIPLLN
-577 GREFSEADTA
+577 GREISEADSS
-587 TSPKVAII
+587 TSAKVAII

-604 AGRDPVGLHFGFG
+604 AGRNPIGMHFGFG

-629 GIVKDSKNTDVKT
+629 GVVKDSKNTDVKT
-642 AATRPF
+642 AARPF
-648 VFVPYAQSEH
+648 LFLPYSQSEH
-658 AGNATFYVR
+658 AGEATFYVR

-673 ALTGTVRSLIAEFD
+673 ALTVTVRNLIQGFD
-687 GNLPVYSVKT
+687 GNLPVYGVKT

-705 MFTDRLVTIFSLCLG
+705 IFTDRLVTIFSLCLG

-756 TNVAWMI
+756 QNVAWMI
-763 LREILGMLAVGLC
+763 LREIIGMLGAGLC
-776 VGLVAAY
+776 IGLVAAY
-783 GIGRVVESLLFGV
+783 GIGRVVESQLFGV